1 MGVGIVDDLLTL
13 DTHIPVLG
21 KNVDG
26 VLDAAYARLEHFV
39 HSFISL
45 LIFCLDALQVL
56 GTQERIQYFG
66 VVPNPPSAASESQ
79 QADHGGCLPFWSQP
93 QSGVAEARSCSVW
106 LSPWPDHHRGDGE
119 EQAEKQPIEREPV
132 PRLAIRGVAEEIGI
146 DNLGPS
152 RKLNKVGCD
161 VQCRPNISVDAIK
174 ENEG

>member
-45 LIFCLDALQVL
+45 LIFCLNALQVL

-66 VVPNPPSAASESQ
+66 VVPNPASAAGEGQ
-79 QADHGGCLPFWSQP
+79 QAGRSGRLPPWSQP
-93 QSGVAEARSCSVW
+93 QSGVTEARSCPIR
-106 LSPWPDHHRGDGE
+106 LFPWPEHHRCDGK
-119 EQAEKQPIEREPV
+119 EQT
-132 PRLAIRGVAEEIGI
+132 
-146 DNLGPS
+146 
-152 RKLNKVGCD
+152 
-161 VQCRPNISVDAIK
+161 
-174 ENEG
+174 